1 MSRPPAAAASGD
13 GASGADG
20 DSVRTR
26 RAPFRA
32 LRHRNFRLLFCGQVL
47 SVIGSW
53 THNTAVAWLIVERS
67 ASPTRLGLVV
77 ALQFTPLLV
86 LGAWAGA
93 IADRVP
99 KRTLLF
105 FANSGAA
112 LVAAATATAVAAGQ
126 RSVPVLGLFS
136 FLLGCAQAFE
146 VPARQSF
153 TAELVPGEDLA
164 SAVGL
169 NGATMSF
176 SRLAGSAL
184 AGVLLVVVGAPACL
198 YLNAISF
205 LAVLAALVMMRP
217 AELLR
222 RPGRPATRK
231 GQVRAGLRYA
241 AAHADVRFP
250 LAAMAVIGTLALNQ
264 QVTTP
269 LLARLTFHAEAGLFA
284 AFGAVGGLG
293 ALCGA
298 LTAAG
303 RRTVSESLIG
313 KVALGFGLFTLGAAF
328 SPAAWLAMPLL
339 AGASFFGSQYISST
353 SARLQTVTDDAFRGR
368 VLALNSILFLG
379 STPVGGLVISGVSE
393 ATNPRIGVA
402 VGGVAAT
409 GVGLVALLLRRHAT
423 STVAL
428 GLVQKRPRP
437 EGAG

>member
-1 MSRPPAAAASGD
+1 MSSPPVEPAAAERA
-13 GASGADG
+13 
-20 DSVRTR
+20 R

-67 ASPTRLGLVV
+67 DSPTRLGLVV

-99 KRTLLF
+99 KRTVLF
-105 FANSGAA
+105 AANAAAA

-153 TAELVPGEDLA
+153 SAELVPGDDLA

-184 AGVLLVVVGAPACL
+184 AGILLVVVGAPACL
-198 YLNAISF
+198 YLNAVSF
-205 LAVLAALVMMRP
+205 GAVLVALFMMRP
-217 AELLR
+217 GELLR
-222 RPGRPATRK
+222 RPGRPASGK

-241 AAHADVRFP
+241 AAHGDVRFP
-250 LAAMAVIGTLALNQ
+250 LAAMAVVGTLALNQ

-269 LLARLTFHAEAGLFA
+269 LLARLTFHAGAGLFA

-303 RRTVSESLIG
+303 RRSVSESLIG
-313 KVALGFGLFTLGAAF
+313 KVALGFGLFTLGAAS
-328 SPAAWLAMPLL
+328 SPRPWLAMPLL
-339 AGASFFGSQYISST
+339 ALASFFASQYISST
-353 SARLQTVTDDAFRGR
+353 NARLQAVTDDAFRGR
-368 VLALNSILFLG
+368 VLSLNSILFLG
-379 STPVGGLVISGVSE
+379 STPIGGLIISGISQG
-393 ATNPRIGVA
+393 TNPRVGVA

-409 GVGLVALLLRRHAT
+409 SVGLVALLRRRAMPAT
-423 STVAL
+423 PAI
-428 GLVQKRPRP
+428 
-437 EGAG
+437 AG

>member
-1 MSRPPAAAASGD
+1 M
-13 GASGADG
+13 
-20 DSVRTR
+20 
-26 RAPFRA
+26 
-32 LRHRNFRLLFCGQVL
+32 L

-67 ASPTRLGLVV
+67 ASPTKLGLVV

-105 FANSGAA
+105 LANSGAA
-112 LVAAATATAVAAGQ
+112 LVAAATATVVAAGQ
-126 RSVPVLGLFS
+126 RSVGVLGVFS

-184 AGVLLVVVGAPACL
+184 AGVLLIVVGAPACL
-198 YLNAISF
+198 YLNAVSF
-205 LAVLAALVMMRP
+205 LAVLAALVLMRP
-217 AELLR
+217 SELLR
-222 RPGRPATRK
+222 RPARPSTRK

-241 AAHADVRFP
+241 ASRPEVRFP
-250 LAAMAVIGTLALNQ
+250 LVAMAVIGTLALNQ

-269 LLARLTFHAEAGLFA
+269 LLARLTFHAGPGLFA

-303 RRTVSESLIG
+303 RRAVSESLIG
-313 KVALGFGLFTLGAAF
+313 KVALGFGLFTVGAAA
-328 SPAAWLAMPLL
+328 SPVPWLAMPLL
-339 AGASFFGSQYISST
+339 AGASFFASQYISST

-368 VLALNSILFLG
+368 VLSLNSILFLG
-379 STPVGGLVISGVSE
+379 STPVGGLVISGISQT
-393 ATNPRIGVA
+393 TNPRIGVA
-402 VGGVAAT
+402 VGGIAAA
-409 GVGLVALLLRRHAT
+409 GVGAAALARRAVGT
-423 STVAL
+423 PLTE
-428 GLVQKRPRP
+428 PTP
-437 EGAG
+437 AGC